1 VESAEKTIPTA
12 QVNKTLDKRLAEKV
26 KKRLIFTLHVNE
38 SFVVKNLRMK
48 LYVSCSE

>member
-1 VESAEKTIPTA
+1 MESAEKTIPTA
-12 QVNKTLDKRLAEKV
+12 QVNKTLERLAEKV

-38 SFVVKNLRMK
+38 SFVVKDLRVK